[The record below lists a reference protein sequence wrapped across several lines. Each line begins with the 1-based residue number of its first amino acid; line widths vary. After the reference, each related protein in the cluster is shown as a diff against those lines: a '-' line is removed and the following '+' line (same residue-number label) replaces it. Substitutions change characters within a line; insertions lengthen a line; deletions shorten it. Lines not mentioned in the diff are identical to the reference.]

1 LVAASLIGRSALKPG
16 GTMSKLKLFTMTAL
30 AAAAVAVGGVASP
43 ASAIP
48 QTCSDI
54 YDKGVMNKQE
64 GDYYKAL
71 ADLDH
76 SVYYYHRA
84 TYYYNRSI
92 ALFHQA
98 KACYSS

>member
-1 LVAASLIGRSALKPG
+1 
-16 GTMSKLKLFTMTAL
+16 MSKLKLFTMTAL

-43 ASAIP
+43 ASAMP

-76 SVYYYHRA
+76 SVYYYYRA

-92 ALFHQA
+92 SLLQQA

>member
-1 LVAASLIGRSALKPG
+1 MTKLTMLLVA
-16 GTMSKLKLFTMTAL
+16 AL
-30 AAAAVAVGGVASP
+30 AAATVAIGGLAASP
-43 ASAIP
+43 ASAMP
-48 QTCSDI
+48 QTCSDF

-76 SVYYYHRA
+76 SAYYYSLA

-92 ALFHQA
+92 TLFKQA

>member
-1 LVAASLIGRSALKPG
+1 MKKLTMFLVAAV
-16 GTMSKLKLFTMTAL
+16 
-30 AAAAVAVGGVASP
+30 AAATVAIGALSVAPP
-43 ASAIP
+43 ASAMP

-76 SVYYYHRA
+76 SVYYYHLA
-84 TYYYNRSI
+84 TYYYNRAI
-92 ALFHQA
+92 ALMQQA